1 MFRSR
6 VGPAV
11 AADVI
16 RDSICQQMGCDPKAF
31 NEQIDRLLFRRG
43 FLLTTADS
51 TEVARLPYLGRWSRQ
66 ALGRYSLYL
75 HPDAKCRV
83 RSQGTRIAVVIGQVF
98 DPEEY
103 VFDEDPILDGL
114 LNTQIDGAF
123 FSILDRLAG
132 RFALVMI
139 DRTSTRVF
147 HDAFG
152 AMPVFY
158 AEGEGG
164 HCASHSGLLADLLA
178 VPLREFVIPFI
189 TSDNYRAR
197 DVKYLPGLAAPYEGI
212 LQLTPNTTIDLVS
225 KQISRYW
232 PRGPLTKTD
241 LKQAAEMLS
250 AHLAAC
256 AEFTRRRRWHPAL
269 GLTGGSDSRGIF
281 AACATLN
288 PFVFTYVRSSDGTQ
302 NISKD
307 SLIGGKLAAAYGI
320 RQIVFPIPNRH
331 SLSSSISP
339 FGEAFRRSTGYY
351 RGNSSAWVEA
361 LYAMNEIGDDSLFI
375 RGFGGEILRGF
386 YQHSKNRIRSMH
398 PNQLASAYGV
408 NAGSPITRAL
418 FEHFLEVSQWS
429 DQTLYDYDLNDIFYW
444 EHRMG
449 VWGSIAMTE
458 SALAVHGI
466 VGYNSRNL
474 YNTFFGLEFDIRAS
488 REALHMAIR
497 ELAPV
502 LSSEI
507 YGFV

>member
-1 MFRSR
+1 MLTER
-6 VGPAV
+6 VGPAS

-16 RDSICQQMGCDPKAF
+16 GESICRQIGCDPRAF
-31 NEQIDRLLFRRG
+31 KEEVDRLLFRRG
-43 FLLTTADS
+43 FLLTTAGP
-51 TEVARLPYLGRWSRQ
+51 TKVAQLPYLGRWRRQ
-66 ALGRYSLYL
+66 ALGQYSLYL

-83 RSQGTRIAVVIGQVF
+83 RTRGTRIAVLIGQVF
-98 DPEEY
+98 DPEEH
-103 VFDEDPILDGL
+103 VFDEDSILDGL
-114 LNTQIDGAF
+114 LNTQFDGAF
-123 FSILDRLAG
+123 YSILDRLAG
-132 RFALVMI
+132 RFALVLI
-139 DRTSTRVF
+139 DRTSTRVY

-152 AMPVFY
+152 AMAVFY
-158 AEGEGG
+158 AEDEGD
-164 HCASHSGLLADLLA
+164 HCASHSGLLADLLT

-212 LQLTPNTTIDLVS
+212 LQLTPNTTIDLLS
-225 KQISRYW
+225 KRISRYW

-256 AEFTRRRRWHPAL
+256 AEFIRRKRWHPVV

-281 AACATLN
+281 AACAALN
-288 PFVFTYVRSSDGTQ
+288 PFVFTHVRSSDGTQ
-302 NISKD
+302 KVSRD
-307 SLIGGKLAAAYGI
+307 SLMGDKLAAAYGI
-320 RQIVFPIPNRH
+320 RQIIIPIRDRH
-331 SLSSSISP
+331 SLSSSFSP

-351 RGNSSAWVEA
+351 RGNSSAWVEE
-361 LYAMNEIGDDSLFI
+361 LYTMKELDDDSLFI

-386 YQHSKNRIRSMH
+386 YQGSKNRIRSLH
-398 PNQLASAYGV
+398 PNQLAVAYGV

-418 FEHFLEVSQWS
+418 FEHFMEVTQWS
-429 DQTLYDYDLNDIFYW
+429 EESLYDYDLNDIFYW

-449 VWGSIAMTE
+449 VWGSIAMAE

-474 YNTFFGLEFDIRAS
+474 YNAFFGLEFETRAN
-488 REALHMAIR
+488 REAQHMAIR

-507 YGFV
+507 YNFV